1 MMTDFYS
8 KFHPRIEDVEENAD
22 RATGDRLW
30 ELIRKPGKMFMQ
42 ESEDSGNDPDRET
55 DDEEKPILHH

>member
-22 RATGDRLW
+22 RATGERILG
-30 ELIRKPGKMFMQ
+30 LIQSLVKMFMQ
-42 ESEDSGNDPDRET
+42 ESEDWANDPDWRAG
-55 DDEEKPILHH
+55 

>member
-22 RATGDRLW
+22 RATGERILG
-30 ELIRKPGKMFMQ
+30 LIQSLVKMFMQ
-42 ESEDSGNDPDRET
+42 ESEDSGQ
-55 DDEEKPILHH
+55 